1 MVTLPASA
9 LLMGSD
15 NHCPEERPAH
25 EESHGGWVAVQRD
38 LTAQGPRWRAEG
50 TREKQ
55 RTSEKQSI
63 EKLLEDGRN
72 QLSVFV
78 RTVPRCPHAR
88 CCL

>member
-38 LTAQGPRWRAEG
+38 L
-50 TREKQ
+50 
-55 RTSEKQSI
+55 
-63 EKLLEDGRN
+63 
-72 QLSVFV
+72 
-78 RTVPRCPHAR
+78 
-88 CCL
+88 

>member
-1 MVTLPASA
+1 V
-9 LLMGSD
+9 
-15 NHCPEERPAH
+15 
-25 EESHGGWVAVQRD
+25 
-38 LTAQGPRWRAEG
+38 EG

-55 RTSEKQSI
+55 RISEKQSI